1 VILCRR
7 RADEAM
13 TTMRKIMGLIKLTV
27 NETKTHVCRL
37 PTESFD
43 FLGYTFGRMHSPRTG
58 RPYIGVRPSRK
69 KVVGV
74 CRELNKLARELA
86 TWYPPETLV
95 YRMNQ
100 VIRGWTNYFSYGTLT
115 PAYRIVHQ
123 HARHRVRRWLRRKH
137 QTAGRGISQFPDEYL
152 DETLGL
158 LNVVKLPRCHSW
170 ANT

>member
-1 VILCRR
+1 
-7 RADEAM
+7 
-13 TTMRKIMGLIKLTV
+13 MRKIMGLIKLTV

-58 RPYIGVRPSRK
+58 RPYIGVRPARK

-86 TWYPPETLV
+86 TWHPPETLV

-100 VIRGWTNYFSYGTLT
+100 VIRGWANYFSYGTLT